1 MVVVVVVV
9 VVEVVEVVVGGGGWW
24 WWWWWRGKGGGSWE
38 HGHRSS
44 SAAKSGATAPTLLQ
58 LGGASGGQHQGAR
71 VRVRIRGG
79 HQGVATT
86 GANTAAH
93 AEQVQADDNQADDDR
108 LGHVPA
114 RFCKR
119 VEYITMES
127 SGACTY

>member
-1 MVVVVVVV
+1 MAIDRAARPSQ
-9 VVEVVEVVVGGGGWW
+9 EL
-24 WWWWWRGKGGGSWE
+24 RLQLYSN
-38 HGHRSS
+38 
-44 SAAKSGATAPTLLQ
+44 SAARPVVSTKGLGLGLGLGVATK
-58 LGGASGGQHQGAR
+58 
-71 VRVRIRGG
+71 
-79 HQGVATT
+79 GVATT